1 MPVLH
6 SHIITP
12 LLELSKGSRPL
23 RPPRMI
29 VLARGFLSA
38 SGALIKELTEA
49 TALQSALHIDAA
61 TAAPMGVGMMRF
73 SEYRPNSLAVP
84 RHES

>member
-1 MPVLH
+1 
-6 SHIITP
+6 
-12 LLELSKGSRPL
+12 
-23 RPPRMI
+23 MI
-29 VLARGFLSA
+29 VLWH
-38 SGALIKELTEA
+38 ALFRAAAIESRNAPIA

-73 SEYRPNSLAVP
+73 SEYRPNLLAVP